1 MAHRFT
7 HYCPTKHSMG
17 YPHSQALVRQP
28 TPSTYHHICS
38 GLKDGIPPPP
48 VRCPRIPC
56 TLARSFALCSSAL
69 WHPLLLVF
77 FCGHYN
83 VSEVSALNS
92 VRPRKERR
100 SLSKGWGKRS
110 RSTTS
115 PSLPCFSSPLAI
127 QALLR
132 KQSYSFFTG
141 FLLYTMTAFS
151 W

>member
-1 MAHRFT
+1 MGSH
-7 HYCPTKHSMG
+7 HHQYDVHG
-17 YPHSQALVRQP
+17 YPAPWPGVLLSALQLYD
-28 TPSTYHHICS
+28 TPSFC
-38 GLKDGIPPPP
+38 
-48 VRCPRIPC
+48 
-56 TLARSFALCSSAL
+56 F
-69 WHPLLLVF
+69 F

-151 W
+151 